1 MWQTAVCKSWCE
13 KRPTWLSLNQ
23 LCETLL
29 LTSILF
35 SAWKMSAAPFSWLL
49 PPPLMWLRISLLI
62 LRNVSNAVL
71 GDRPHLAPAPPLQQ
85 HRVGGQVEVG
95 VEEGEGGV
103 ERESGWEAGR
113 SLLEHFQPNVSV
125 RMWRWRLRQLLLRYF
140 WMQLWWGLGHLKS
153 SARDNLY
160 KIRWINQRH
169 FLHFFHL
176 QNLTLVSFQT
186 LPATVFEN
194 GPGSIWWPW
203 HGCFS
208 QLYRRI
214 NYNHIQNYIL
224 SASTSRT
231 RTT

>member
-1 MWQTAVCKSWCE
+1 MWTTSNVVFSE
-13 KRPTWLSLNQ
+13 Q
-23 LCETLL
+23 LCERD
-29 LTSILF
+29 
-35 SAWKMSAAPFSWLL
+35 SALNIHLVFRLKMSAAPFSWLL

-85 HRVGGQVEVG
+85 HGVGGQVEVG
-95 VEEGEGGV
+95 VEERKRGL

-176 QNLTLVSFQT
+176 QNLQLVSFEN
-186 LPATVFEN
+186 LPQSSKMALAQFDDLCMVVS
-194 GPGSIWWPW
+194 P
-203 HGCFS
+203 
-208 QLYRRI
+208 
-214 NYNHIQNYIL
+214 NHIDI
-224 SASTSRT
+224 
-231 RTT
+231 